1 MAAQDRPDPP
11 ECIDPV
17 LAAAGQAPPAGS
29 PDAAPPSAAAAVSPQ
44 PPRRGRPRRWLPGWV
59 AVLLSLLLAVL
70 AGGVAWLGSEAG
82 LRWLAARGP
91 VTVAGAR
98 IEVQQ
103 PRGSLWSGRIDLKR
117 LQIDTAHDRVVLR
130 DLSLRFVPGALLRR
144 DLHVRSVRIAG
155 LDVIETAPTPPSP
168 PPQLPASLRLPLAV
182 SVDRLRI
189 DRLRVGP
196 ADALRDL
203 GSWSAALHYAAA
215 RYTLQLQADSS
226 WAQAQLTGSLDADAP
241 FALQAGLAAQHLGG
255 DATAGAALALG
266 GDLRR
271 ITTNGALQAGP
282 AKAQVD
288 AVLTPFAAL
297 PIERATLRSTAL
309 NPAAF
314 DPALPQAAL
323 DVRADLGPS
332 SAAHLQGRIQVVNA
346 RAGPL
351 DAHRLPLLRLSAQ
364 IAGDAQRATAS
375 DVVADLGAA
384 GRLTGSLR
392 WQRGQ
397 LQARLQASAIN
408 ARGMQSRLVATRLS
422 GPIEVDADAHTQSV
436 RATLAQPGWDVRLA
450 AQRAGSRVTVSQLR
464 LHTPGGA
471 IDASGRIDL
480 QGAQAFAVQAQTRNL
495 DPAAFGPYPAARLT
509 AGLRASGQAKGRS
522 ARIDLRIAPSQW
534 QGRTFTGHA
543 IGTISPTQVR
553 DLDADL
559 RLGDNTLQAQGDFGA
574 AGDTLRWRLDA
585 PALAQLAPELQ
596 GRAQGSGTLA
606 GGLAAPRGQIDLH
619 ARGLR
624 WGALRLAQLDAAGDF
639 AVAAGAAAPA
649 TLSQWLQ
656 RLRGRAQLTLADL
669 QWTPAAAA
677 AQAQGE
683 ALHVAQAELSA
694 KAEGGIDGPIA
705 LQAQLRS
712 ASWHPAAARGQTA
725 ATQTVQQASLRIAG
739 TGAQHTIALDAQ
751 AQLSAAAGNGSAPTQ
766 GAAASA
772 EPPPVRLPLH
782 LTLRAEGGWH
792 AAARQWRGRITELAN
807 LDPTLPVRLLAPAP
821 LAVALQPLA
830 LQVGAASLQLD
841 GGRLQLARLDY
852 ADGRLQTAGQVQH
865 VDTARWLQLAG
876 LRPKLARS
884 SLVLSGAWN
893 LDVNDH
899 IDGTVQIQRDSGDV
913 VLTATAQPLPLDIGA
928 LVLDVTIRRDQLD
941 GRLVVQSRLG
951 ALQASGGFGISKR
964 DGRWGIAGDTPLRI
978 EAGADM
984 PNLDWA
990 APLLGPDY
998 RLAGRLRLALSGGGT
1013 VADPQFS
1020 GSVDGSALSFAWA
1033 AQGLD
1038 LRDGVLKAH
1047 FTGDSLRIDQ
1057 FSLRGGSGR
1066 LTASGGAQ
1074 LRDQKLSA
1082 RIDFHADKLLALSS
1096 PDRTLVLSGSA
1107 QAVVEDKT
1115 LTLTT
1120 ALRADRADIALAASS
1135 GPTLSS
1141 DVVVLGRE
1149 QPKPEARSG
1158 ALPTRVVVD
1167 ARFDFGD
1174 DFHIHGKGL
1183 DAMLGGTIRVR
1194 AQGGQPP
1201 VASGTVEVT
1210 RGAYTAYGQN
1220 LQITF
1225 GRLNFNGPL
1234 DNPGLNISATRP
1246 NLPSGIDVGVDITGT
1261 VQRPQVKLTS
1271 NPAMPQTQ
1279 ILAWLIMGQPLNQLG
1294 SGDLALLQTAA
1305 AALLGGDGGPS
1316 LTSRVAQAVGLDSIS
1331 VQSATND
1338 LTGQQESLLTVSK
1351 RLSKDL
1357 QITFSRGLDGVSSI
1371 FGIQYQLTKRLSLR
1385 TQAGT
1390 ENSVDLFYTFEFR

>member
-1 MAAQDRPDPP
+1 M
-11 ECIDPV
+11 V
-17 LAAAGQAPPAGS
+17 N
-29 PDAAPPSAAAAVSPQ
+29 
-44 PPRRGRPRRWLPGWV
+44 
-59 AVLLSLLLAVL
+59 
-70 AGGVAWLGSEAG
+70 
-82 LRWLAARGP
+82 
-91 VTVAGAR
+91 
-98 IEVQQ
+98 
-103 PRGSLWSGRIDLKR
+103 
-117 LQIDTAHDRVVLR
+117 
-130 DLSLRFVPGALLRR
+130 
-144 DLHVRSVRIAG
+144 
-155 LDVIETAPTPPSP
+155 
-168 PPQLPASLRLPLAV
+168 
-182 SVDRLRI
+182 
-189 DRLRVGP
+189 
-196 ADALRDL
+196 
-203 GSWSAALHYAAA
+203 
-215 RYTLQLQADSS
+215 TL
-226 WAQAQLTGSLDADAP
+226 
-241 FALQAGLAAQHLGG
+241 
-255 DATAGAALALG
+255 
-266 GDLRR
+266 
-271 ITTNGALQAGP
+271 
-282 AKAQVD
+282 
-288 AVLTPFAAL
+288 
-297 PIERATLRSTAL
+297 
-309 NPAAF
+309 
-314 DPALPQAAL
+314 
-323 DVRADLGPS
+323 
-332 SAAHLQGRIQVVNA
+332 
-346 RAGPL
+346 AGPL

-364 IAGDAQRATAS
+364 VTGDAQSATAR
-375 DVVADLGAA
+375 DVIADLGAA
-384 GRLTGSLR
+384 GRLTGGVR

-397 LQARLQASAIN
+397 LQARLQGSGLN
-408 ARGMQSRLVATRLS
+408 ARGVQSRLVATRLS
-422 GPIEVDADAHTQSV
+422 GPIEVDADAQTQSV
-436 RATLAQPGWDVRLA
+436 RATLSQPGWDVRLA
-450 AQRAGSRVTVSQLR
+450 AQRAGSVVTLSQLR

-471 IDASGRIDL
+471 VDASGRIDL
-480 QGAQAFAVQAQTRNL
+480 QGEQAFAVQAQTRNL
-495 DPAAFGPYPAARLT
+495 DPAAFGPYPQARLT
-509 AGLRASGQAKGRS
+509 ASLRASGQAKARS
-522 ARIDLRIAPSQW
+522 ARIDLRLAPSQW
-534 QGRTFTGHA
+534 QGRTVTGHA
-543 IGTISPTQVR
+543 IGTVSPTQVR
-553 DLDADL
+553 GLDADL
-559 RLGDNTLQAQGDFGA
+559 RLGDNTLQAHGDFGA

-585 PALAQLAPELQ
+585 PALAQLAAEVQ
-596 GRAQGSGTLA
+596 GSVQGSGTLT
-606 GGLAAPRGQIDLH
+606 GGLAAPQGRIDLH

-624 WGALRLAQLDAAGDF
+624 WSALRLAQLDAQGDF
-639 AVAAGAAAPA
+639 AVAAVATSSAEGGAGRAGSAGRAAAAAAPQ
-649 TLSQWLQ
+649 TLPQWLD
-656 RLRGRAQLTLADL
+656 RLRGQAQLTLADL
-669 QWTPAAAA
+669 QWSPSPAAG
-677 AQAQGE
+677 QGQGE
-683 ALHVAQAELSA
+683 ALRVAQAELSA
-694 KAEGGIDGPIA
+694 KAEGGLSGPIA

-712 ASWHPAAARGQTA
+712 ASWHPAAAPGATP
-725 ATQTVQQASLRIAG
+725 ATQTVQQAQLRITG

-751 AQLSAAAGNGSAPTQ
+751 AQLSAAASNGSASTQ
-766 GAAASA
+766 AGAAQTEA
-772 EPPPVRLPLH
+772 PPVRLPLD

-792 AAARQWRGRITELAN
+792 GAAQGWRGRIAELAN
-807 LDPTLPVRLLAPAP
+807 RDPTLPVRLLAPAP
-821 LAVALQPLA
+821 LAVALQPLR
-830 LQVGAASLQLD
+830 LDVGAAALQLD
-841 GGRLQLARLDY
+841 GGRLELARLDY

-865 VDTARWLQLAG
+865 VDTAKWLQLAG
-876 LRPKLARS
+876 LRPTLARS

-893 LDVNDH
+893 LDVNEH
-899 IDGTVQIQRDSGDV
+899 IDGTLQIQRDSGDV
-913 VLTATAQPLPLDIGA
+913 VLTATEQPLPLDIGA
-928 LVLDVTIRRDQLD
+928 LVLDVTIRRNQLD

-951 ALQASGGFGISKR
+951 ALQASGGFGISRR

-1057 FSLRGGSGR
+1057 FSMRGGSGR
-1066 LTASGGAQ
+1066 LTATGGAQ
-1074 LRDQKLSA
+1074 LRDQRLSA
-1082 RIDFHADKLLALSS
+1082 RIDFNADKLLALSS

-1135 GPTLSS
+1135 GPTLAS

-1149 QPKPEARSG
+1149 QPKPESRSG
-1158 ALPTRVVVD
+1158 TLPTRVVVD

-1183 DAMLGGTIRVR
+1183 DAMLGGSIRVR

-1279 ILAWLIMGQPLNQLG
+1279 ILAWLVMGQPLNQLG

-1305 AALLGGDGGPS
+1305 AALLGGEGGPS

-1338 LTGQQESLLTVSK
+1338 VTGQQESLLTVSK